1 MKSAEQRGS
10 WHCHCVPLIGANVS
24 SWKEPSPPDIAEPDY
39 EGEMNERPA
48 ELARLEIITR
58 HAVWTTKN
66 QPVACVR
73 KPRG

>member
-48 ELARLEIITR
+48 ELARLE
-58 HAVWTTKN
+58 
-66 QPVACVR
+66 P
-73 KPRG
+73 